1 MPLLRQRPSETM
13 ATPAATDPAMP
24 NDVRLMNLTAS
35 VLAIIGVFA
44 LAAVALMWAAR
55 QPVFALRSIRIEG
68 DMLRNSVA
76 TVRANAA
83 PRLAGNFFTL
93 DLSTARRA
101 FESVP
106 WVRQAVVSRI
116 WPNRL
121 RVKLEEHRAAAL
133 WGGDTAS
140 DQLVNSHGEVF
151 QANPGDVEDDALPTL
166 QGPEG
171 SSAHMLALLLRLG
184 PVFVSL
190 DARVEA
196 LTLSGRGSWHAE
208 LDTGAEV
215 ELGRGGDD
223 EVIARAQRFVSTVTQ
238 VTSRYQRPLEYADL
252 RHNEGY
258 AVRLKGISTTPSA
271 TDKTATK

>member
-1 MPLLRQRPSETM
+1 MAKTSTM
-13 ATPAATDPAMP
+13 RPAMP
-24 NDVRLMNLTAS
+24 PDVRLTNLTA
-35 VLAIIGVFA
+35 AA
-44 LAAVALMWAAR
+44 LAVIGAVALVAVALMWAAR
-55 QPVFALRSIRIEG
+55 QPAFALRSIRIEG

-76 TVRANAA
+76 TVRANVA

-93 DLSTARRA
+93 DLAAARRA

-140 DQLVNSHGEVF
+140 DKLVNSYGEVF
-151 QANPGDVEDDALPTL
+151 QANPGDVEDEALPTL

-171 SSAHMLALLLRLG
+171 SSARMLALLLRLG
-184 PVFVSL
+184 PVFVPL

-196 LTLSGRGSWHAE
+196 LKLSVRGSWHAE
-208 LDTGAEV
+208 LDSGAEV
-215 ELGRGGDD
+215 ELGRGSED
-223 EVIARAQRFVSTVTQ
+223 EVVARTQRFVSTVPQ

-258 AVRLKGISTTPSA
+258 AVRLKGISTTLGA
-271 TDKTATK
+271 ADKTATK